1 LKVLIAAVYGETV
14 TCRLVGGN
22 PPVVGQEYHLEDA
35 RTKTQ
40 AQNKTFH
47 MLIRMYF
54 ASGCFSDDAHDEKEL
69 KEFIMYRLGEGAEK
83 YIYWDGNALVEV
95 KDKQEIPA
103 YILSSPNKKSLVKA
117 KLKRWS
123 MYTLREGRTLI
134 KALIAEM
141 ITTGVSGKEFE
152 EILKEFYDG

>member
-1 LKVLIAAVYGETV
+1 MKVLVHAVYGETI
-14 TCRLVGGN
+14 TCKLMSGKAPEVGS
-22 PPVVGQEYHLEDA
+22 EYHLEDA

-40 AQNKTFH
+40 AQNKTLH

-54 ASGCFSDDAHDEKEL
+54 VSGCFSDDAHDEKEL

-83 YIYWDGNALVEV
+83 YIYWDGEELVEV
-95 KDKQEIPA
+95 KHKSEIPLW
-103 YILSSPNKKSLVKA
+103 ILQSPKKKSLVKA

-123 MYTLREGRTLI
+123 LYTLPEGRKVI

-141 ITTGVSGKEFE
+141 IATGVSGKEFE
-152 EILKEFYDG
+152 EILQEFYDG